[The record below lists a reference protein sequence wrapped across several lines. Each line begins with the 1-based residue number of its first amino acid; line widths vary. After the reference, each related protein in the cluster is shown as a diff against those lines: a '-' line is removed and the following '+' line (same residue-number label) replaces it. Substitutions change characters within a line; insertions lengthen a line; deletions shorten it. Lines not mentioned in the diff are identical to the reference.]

1 MCLCLSYYYT
11 AIIGLSES
19 TSSGLL
25 EYKLENVLFT
35 PETENF

>member
-11 AIIGLSES
+11 AISGLSES

-25 EYKLENVLFT
+25 EYKLGKCTFYSGD
-35 PETENF
+35 